1 MTFIILFLAGII
13 AYIVSTLSGGGGAL
27 ILLPIVGFYLSP
39 TVVAPVVNLG
49 NMIGRPVRLYL
60 FWKHIDWSIVKYY
73 VPSAILGAMLG
84 GLIFVNL
91 KADWI
96 QILLGVFLISTV
108 FQYRFG
114 KKQVSFIMKKIYF
127 VPLGLGVTLIS
138 TLFGAT
144 GPILNPFY
152 LNMGLVKEKMIAT
165 KTANSFLAGIAQ
177 LSSYAFLGALKGDL
191 WWYGLLIGGGATVGN
206 IIGKR
211 LLAKMTDELFRKL
224 VILLMMISGA
234 LMIAKSLWLD

>member
-1 MTFIILFLAGII
+1 MTYLVLFLVGIV
-13 AYIVSTLSGGGGAL
+13 AYIISTLSGGGGAL

-39 TVVAPVVNLG
+39 SVVAPVVNLG

-60 FWKHIDWSIVKYY
+60 FWKDIQWSIVLYY
-73 VPSAILGAMLG
+73 VPTAILGAITG
-84 GLIFVNL
+84 GLIFVQL
-91 KADWI
+91 KVGWI
-96 QILLGVFLISTV
+96 QILLGLFLISTV

-114 KKQVSFIMKKIYF
+114 KKKTSFKMKKQYF
-127 VPLGLGVTLIS
+127 IPLGFGVSLIS

-165 KTANSFLAGIAQ
+165 KTANSFFAGIAQ
-177 LSSYAFLGALKGDL
+177 LGTYAFLGALHGEL
-191 WWYGLLIGGGATVGN
+191 WFYGLIIGLGAILGN

-211 LLAKMTDELFRKL
+211 LLSKMSDELFRKL
-224 VILLMMISGA
+224 VIALMMLSGVA
-234 LMIAKSLWLD
+234 MILKQVI